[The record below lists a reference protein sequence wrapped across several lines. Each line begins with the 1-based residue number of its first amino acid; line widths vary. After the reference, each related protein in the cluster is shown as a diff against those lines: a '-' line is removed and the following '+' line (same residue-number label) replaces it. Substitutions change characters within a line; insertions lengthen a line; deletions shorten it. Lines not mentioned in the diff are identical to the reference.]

1 VKAGTAGAAR
11 RYARALLD
19 VALAQ
24 KAGEDVRR
32 GLREAARLLAEQAE
46 LRVVLEH
53 PAVNPARKR
62 AVVDEVWKG
71 EHALVRRLVS
81 LLAERERIE
90 LLPVIERLYSR
101 LWNAQR
107 GVVEAEAWS
116 AQPLADAHRQALAAA
131 LRALSGREV
140 ELTAAVAPEILGGLV
155 VRMEGRVYDGSV
167 RGRLR
172 ALRERLVGD
181 TRGA

>member
-1 VKAGTAGAAR
+1 MRVATTSAAR

-19 VALAQ
+19 LALAQ
-24 KAGEDVRR
+24 KAAEDVRR
-32 GLREAARLLAEQAE
+32 GLRESVRLLDSQAE

-53 PAVNPARKR
+53 PAVNTARKR
-62 AVVDEVWKG
+62 AMVEQIWKG
-71 EHALVRRLVS
+71 EHALVRRLLT

-90 LLPVIERLYSR
+90 LLPDVERVFSR

-107 GVVEAEAWS
+107 GVVEAEAIS
-116 AQPLADAHRQALAAA
+116 VQPLTDGHRHALLAA

-155 VRMEGRVYDGSV
+155 VRMDGKVYDGSV

-172 ALRERLVGD
+172 ALRQRLVGEAQ
-181 TRGA
+181 GA

>member
-1 VKAGTAGAAR
+1 VRPGTTGAAR

-32 GLREAARLLAEQAE
+32 GLRESVRLLATQGE

-53 PAVNPARKR
+53 PAVNTARKR
-62 AVVDEVWKG
+62 AMVEQIWKG
-71 EHALVRRLVS
+71 EHDLVRRLVT
-81 LLAERERIE
+81 LLAERERMD
-90 LLPVIERLYSR
+90 LLPQVERLFSR

-107 GVVEAEAWS
+107 GVVEAEALS
-116 AQPLADAHRQALAAA
+116 VQPLAEAHRQALAAA

-155 VRMEGRVYDGSV
+155 VRMDGRVYDGSV

-172 ALRERLVGD
+172 ALRQRLVGEAQ
-181 TRGA
+181 GA

>member
-1 VKAGTAGAAR
+1 MRLGTTGAAR

-19 VALAQ
+19 LALAQ

-32 GLREAARLLAEQAE
+32 GLRESVRLLATQAE

-53 PAVNPARKR
+53 PAVNTARKR
-62 AVVDEVWKG
+62 AMVEQVWKS
-71 EHALVRRLVS
+71 EHALVRRLLI

-90 LLPVIERLYSR
+90 LLPDVERIYSR

-107 GVVEAEAWS
+107 GVVEAEALS
-116 AQPLADAHRQALAAA
+116 VQPLTDDHRRALEAA

-155 VRMEGRVYDGSV
+155 VRMDGKVYDGSV

-172 ALRERLVGD
+172 ALRQRLVGEQ
-181 TRGA
+181 GA